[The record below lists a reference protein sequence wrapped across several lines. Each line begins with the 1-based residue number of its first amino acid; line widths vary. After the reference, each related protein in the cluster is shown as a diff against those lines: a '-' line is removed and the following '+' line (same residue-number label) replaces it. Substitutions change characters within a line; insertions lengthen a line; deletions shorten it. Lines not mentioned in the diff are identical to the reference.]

1 MVYSMTERT
10 TILTYFYY
18 IQDIYAPSDSWTDI
32 SGQKGQN
39 ENY

>member
-1 MVYSMTERT
+1 
-10 TILTYFYY
+10 LTYFYY